1 MKHAVIR
8 KDLKIEVNEGTL
20 KSDDSLMQKVTDED
34 KNRENYDN
42 IENSNKCKRDDSCDN
57 SYFAGKNN
65 TYTISD
71 QYVFRCGKVGPC
83 GTIGEVLR

>member
-8 KDLKIEVNEGTL
+8 KDLKIEVNEGAL
-20 KSDDSLMQKVTDED
+20 KSDGSLMQKATDED

-42 IENSNKCKRDDSCDN
+42 IENSNKCKSDDSREN
-57 SYFAGKNN
+57 SYISGKNN